1 MSAEREM
8 SLDEYVAVLRGAHR
22 AIKELAALRA
32 ENARLRAVLNRCHEA
47 VGENADS
54 DDETLPEGI
63 ELRIKQMLARIAE
76 DEAELARL
84 RAVILRTHETYCTPP
99 CVRCDYGNTGRCEPD
114 CLRCAGTGVDNRFAR
129 TGRHAPECLSFE
141 VEL

>member
-1 MSAEREM
+1 MSASREM
-8 SLDEYVAVLRGAHR
+8 SLDEYVASLRGPHR

-32 ENARLRAVLNRCHEA
+32 EIARLRAVLNRCHEA

-84 RAVILRTHETYCTPP
+84 RAVILRTHETYCVP
-99 CVRCDYGNTGRCEPD
+99 CP
-114 CLRCAGTGVDNRFAR
+114 AR
-129 TGRHAPECLSFE
+129 MWSGRHAPECLAFE
-141 VEL
+141 VEP